1 MQNSQM
7 VEPPPS
13 VEPLISVIVTFL
25 KPEDGGRQLP
35 VIDSR
40 QYMPHLVVGDA
51 GQRAESEEDYLGVRF
66 TGDGRQLPAGH
77 EHQLVLE
84 LMYPGVDYSR
94 LVKGARFTIREG
106 SKIVGFGRVMDPPQ
120 NRTRL

>member
-7 VEPPPS
+7 VEPPP
-13 VEPLISVIVTFL
+13 TR
-25 KPEDGGRQLP
+25 DGRQLP
-35 VIDSR
+35 V
-40 QYMPHLVVGDA
+40 
-51 GQRAESEEDYLGVRF
+51 
-66 TGDGRQLPAGH
+66 GH

-94 LVKGARFTIREG
+94 LVKGARFTIHEG
-106 SKIVGFGRVMDPPQ
+106 SKIVGFGRVTDPPQ